1 MQVAVGID
9 LGIKDTATL
18 SNGVVYENIKPLRKG
33 MKKLKF
39 LQRQL
44 SKAKKGSKN
53 RKKRQFKLAKYHLK
67 IANIRN
73 DYLHKTTH
81 QISKENQFVAMENL
95 NVSGMMKNH
104 KLAQSISDVGWHEFK
119 RQLEYKCKWRGR
131 ELVVI
136 DRFFPSSK
144 LCGVCNTIN
153 QELTLKD
160 REWTCQVCKTT
171 HDRDLLASR
180 NILKQGLNMVAG
192 NAI

>member
-1 MQVAVGID
+1 MCEANSI
-9 LGIKDTATL
+9 
-18 SNGVVYENIKPLRKG
+18 E
-33 MKKLKF
+33 LKEI
-39 LQRQL
+39 LI
-44 SKAKKGSKN
+44 GYV
-53 RKKRQFKLAKYHLK
+53 LAKYHLK

-81 QISKENQFVAMENL
+81 KISKENQFVAMENL

-131 ELVVI
+131 ELVIV

-160 REWTCQVCKTT
+160 REWTCQVCKTV
-171 HDRDLLASR
+171 HDRDFNASI
-180 NILKQGLNMVAG
+180 NIKKQGLKILSGLGTNSD
-192 NAI
+192 IKQKTE